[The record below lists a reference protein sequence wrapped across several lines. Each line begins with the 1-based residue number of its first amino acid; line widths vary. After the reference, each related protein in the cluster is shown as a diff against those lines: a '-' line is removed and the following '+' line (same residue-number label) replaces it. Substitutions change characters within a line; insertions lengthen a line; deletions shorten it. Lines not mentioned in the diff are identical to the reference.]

1 MLCSVSTRKSRSS
14 WLDRLRT
21 AKGFPENG
29 VTDLEKFLQNP
40 SSPIAERPESVPNSD
55 PICCSTRNEDKQFF
69 NIMSDVLNE
78 LFNFGDKSGNS
89 TKIKKSARKQIKPR
103 ICVFSNNGICEINNA
118 AAEKQTLLRSGDS
131 NSGVEGVK
139 ELDKWENDGEG
150 LERDGNLAGFSRT
163 EVMVIDTS
171 YESWKFEKLLYRKKN
186 VWKVRDKKGKSE
198 IMRSKKKRKV
208 EEDQHGGK
216 KLKVDKKEG
225 SREDYE
231 LPRNELSF
239 GPLEY
244 HQVNKS
250 VVLDKAPN
258 KVSGTLEKKQ
268 EDLKSEN
275 GSSSVI
281 LIKSIHTG
289 RNNDLKSKQKK
300 T

>member
-1 MLCSVSTRKSRSS
+1 MICSVSTGKSRSS

-29 VTDLEKFLQNP
+29 VTDLEMFLQNP
-40 SSPIAERPESVPNSD
+40 SSPIAERPGSVANSD
-55 PICCSTRNEDKQFF
+55 PICCSTRDEDKQFF

-78 LFNFGDKSGNS
+78 LFNFGDKCGNS
-89 TKIKKSARKQIKPR
+89 TKLKTSARKQINPR
-103 ICVFSNNGICEINNA
+103 ICVFSNNGSREINNA
-118 AAEKQTLLRSGDS
+118 AAEKPTLLRSGDS
-131 NSGVEGVK
+131 NSGVEGVR

-150 LERDGNLAGFSRT
+150 VERDGNLTGFSRT

-186 VWKVRDKKGKSE
+186 VWKVRDKKGKSV
-198 IMRSKKKRKV
+198 IMRSKKKRKVSRSV

-225 SREDYE
+225 STEGCE
-231 LPRNELSF
+231 LPLNEV
-239 GPLEY
+239 Y
-244 HQVNKS
+244 HQINKS
-250 VVLDKAPN
+250 EVLGKGSS
-258 KVSGTLEKKQ
+258 KVGGTLEKKQ
-268 EDLKSEN
+268 EDLKSGN

-289 RNNDLKSKQKK
+289 RKNGLKSKQKK